1 MTSSKEILLKYWGFS
16 KFRTNQEEIIE
27 MALDGKDTLAL
38 LPTGGGKSICYQIPS
53 LIKDGICIVISPL
66 IALMND
72 QVSTLKEKGIKA
84 IAITSEMNYKEL
96 DIALTNCIFGGYKFL
111 YLSPERLQN
120 QLVKSKL
127 SEMNVNLIAV
137 DEAHCISEW
146 GHDFR
151 PSYRKISDLREL
163 FPEVSVLALTAT
175 ATKNVVTDIQK
186 NLNFESENIV
196 QSSFERENLSYVVI
210 NENDKNSKLIS
221 ILSKVKGS
229 TIIYVQTRREC
240 EILTN
245 FLKENEINADYYHAG
260 VSLKNRKERQ
270 LNWKNNKTRVI
281 VATNAF
287 GMGIDKSNVRLV
299 IHLHLPSTIEA
310 YFQEAGR
317 AGRDEKHAFAILLY
331 NNSDIKKLKDFV
343 SLHYIS
349 VTEIKDCYQ
358 NLANY
363 FNLAVNN
370 GLDESFEFDITD
382 FGKRYNIH
390 FLKVYN
396 ILKYLEKEEYLKLN
410 DAFNT
415 PSKINICVSNTD
427 LYKFQIANQFFD
439 GFIKILLRSYSGLF
453 DNYVTINEVTIA
465 ARAKITTEK
474 AKDILSKLEELEIIK
489 YVPQN
494 ENFKILYLQNR
505 IDSKFLSVSEK
516 KLEERQNSE
525 THKMKS
531 IINYVSQN
539 TDCRTKILFDYF
551 GEEQKFRCGKCDIC
565 RERNKLE
572 ISDLEYSNI
581 SKSVLKILQVKMLS
595 IKEICTE
602 LSSHNEDKIIKV
614 IQFMVEHNTI
624 CKDKNK
630 YKVIEQ

>member
-1 MTSSKEILLKYWGFS
+1 MASAKEILLKYWGFS

-127 SEMNVNLIAV
+127 SEMNVNLISV

-175 ATKNVVTDIQK
+175 ATRNVVTDIQK

-240 EILTN
+240 EILTK
-245 FLKENEINADYYHAG
+245 FLKENEIDTNYYHAG

-270 LNWKNNKTRVI
+270 LNWKNNTTRVM

-317 AGRDEKHAFAILLY
+317 TGRDEKHAFAILLY

-343 SLHYIS
+343 SLHFLS

-363 FNLAVNN
+363 FHLAVNN

-390 FLKVYN
+390 SLKAYN

-465 ARAKITTEK
+465 ARAKITIEK

-505 IDSKFLSVSEK
+505 VDPKFLSVSEK

-525 THKMKS
+525 VDKMKS

-539 TDCRTKILFDYF
+539 TDCRTKILLDYF
-551 GEEQKFRCGKCDIC
+551 GEEQKIRCGKCDIC

-581 SKSVLKILQVKMLS
+581 SKSVLKILQVKMLN